1 MPRSEFEGLVPFLQ
15 PKSLPSTIRGTHS
28 WTFKLLDVRRKSV
41 LGHDGRTVAGVHT
54 RSETL
59 PGFPSNEISSVF
71 TRVVASAEAGVE
83 EIAEEGED
91 FIEEPAPIVDK
102 SSGMP
107 MATSEYLGWRTSY
120 RTLEPE
126 VMNLPKTSAKLKKK
140 SRWFNHLALPEASR
154 AMAPQ
159 SEESRAQTAA
169 GKRQRSVAE
178 SAYMRSLRDGSIV
191 EIS

>member
-1 MPRSEFEGLVPFLQ
+1 MPRSELEGLVPFLQ
-15 PKSLPSTIRGTHS
+15 PKSLPS
-28 WTFKLLDVRRKSV
+28 KLLDVRRKSV

-107 MATSEYLGWRTSY
+107 MATSEYLGWRTSH

-126 VMNLPKTSAKLKKK
+126 VLNLPKTSAKLKKK
-140 SRWFNHLALPEASR
+140 SRWFNHLALLEASR
-154 AMAPQ
+154 AMALK
-159 SEESRAQTAA
+159 A
-169 GKRQRSVAE
+169 KRGVRKRLPANV
-178 SAYMRSLRDGSIV
+178 SAVSQKVRI
-191 EIS
+191 